1 MHAITIREAGEPD
14 VLEWREV
21 PAPEPG
27 PGEVAVDVTAA
38 GVNRADLA
46 QRQGSYPPP
55 EGASELLGLECSGT
69 VVESGPGVTGWR
81 PGDEVCALL
90 AGGGYAERVVV
101 PATQLLPIPPGL
113 DRVDA
118 AGLPEVV
125 CTVWSNIVHEAGLE
139 SEQVLLVHGG
149 SGGIGTCAIQ
159 LGRALGAKVVATAGS
174 EAGLR
179 LCEELGAS
187 LAVDYREGDFVAEV
201 KRLGGANVIL
211 DNMGGS
217 YLDRNLSALATDGHL
232 AVIGLQGGRKAELDM
247 GKMLVKRLR
256 MSALGL
262 RGRPLEGPHGKAG
275 IVYDVRQRVWPR
287 IERGEV
293 RPVVHHRLPM
303 REAARAHELMEAGGV
318 HGKIL
323 LTTDRA
329 E

>member
-1 MHAITIREAGEPD
+1 MYAITIREAGEPH
-14 VLEWREV
+14 VMEWREV
-21 PAPEPG
+21 PTPEPG

-38 GVNRADLA
+38 GVNRADVA

-69 VVESGPGVTGWR
+69 IAEVGADVTGWR
-81 PGDEVCALL
+81 PGDAVCALL
-90 AGGGYAERVVV
+90 AGGGYAERVIV
-101 PATQLLPIPPGL
+101 PVTQLLPIPTGVDP
-113 DRVDA
+113 VDA

-125 CTVWSNIVHEAGLE
+125 CTVWSNIVREAGLE
-139 SEQVLLVHGG
+139 RGQLLLVHGG

-159 LGRALGAKVVATAGS
+159 LGRALGAEVVATAGGGP
-174 EAGLR
+174 GLR
-179 LCEELGAS
+179 LCEELGAEP
-187 LAVDYREGDFVAEV
+187 AVDYREQDFVAEV

-217 YLDRNLSALATDGHL
+217 YLDRNLSALAADGHL
-232 AVIGLQGGRKAELDM
+232 AVIGMQGGRKAELDM
-247 GKMLVKRLR
+247 GKMLMKRLR

-262 RGRPLEGPHGKAG
+262 RGRPLEGPHGKAA
-275 IVYDVRQRVWPR
+275 IVSDVRQRVWPM

-323 LTTDRA
+323 LTTG
-329 E
+329 